1 MDLNG
6 KIVLVAGGAGG
17 IGLGIAKALAAE
29 GCRVALADANEEA
42 LINAAKA
49 TSRDEPAARQEG
61 GDSSF
66 APLESRKPQ
75 PLTGFVWRAC
85 DITQRE
91 QVSQLFQWL
100 GDELGPIDILV
111 NSAGINVAN
120 RMMSNI
126 DPSDFDRVMEVNTTG
141 TFNCIYAA
149 LPVMRRRGSGL
160 IVNIVSIAGKRAML
174 LAGLPYCVS
183 KFAASAL
190 GTFVNLEECGNG
202 IKVTNIYP
210 GETNTPIV
218 DKRPSPPPPEKRARM
233 LQPQDIAACVVAV
246 AKLPPRAVVPELIIT
261 PPYMMIA

>member
-6 KIVLVAGGAGG
+6 KIVLVVGGAGG

-42 LINAAKA
+42 MVNTAKA
-49 TSRDEPAARQEG
+49 KG
-61 GDSSF
+61 GDY
-66 APLESRKPQ
+66 A
-75 PLTGFVWRAC
+75 FVWRAC

-100 GDELGPIDILV
+100 GDELGAIEILV
-111 NSAGINVAN
+111 NSAGINVGK

-126 DPSDFDRVMEVNTTG
+126 DPADFDRVMEINTTG

-149 LPVMRRRGSGL
+149 LPVMRQRGSGL
-160 IVNIVSIAGKRAML
+160 IVNIVSLAGKSTML

-183 KFAASAL
+183 KFATSAL

-210 GETNTPIV
+210 GETNTPII
-218 DKRPSPPPPEKRARM
+218 DKRPSPPPPEKRAKM
-233 LQPQDIAACVVAV
+233 LQPEDIAACVVTI

-261 PPYMMIA
+261 PPHMMIG

>member
-29 GCRVALADANEEA
+29 GCRVALTDVNEEA
-42 LINAAKA
+42 LISAVKAKG
-49 TSRDEPAARQEG
+49 TSSE
-61 GDSSF
+61 F
-66 APLESRKPQ
+66 I
-75 PLTGFVWRAC
+75 WRAC
-85 DITQRE
+85 DITKRE
-91 QVSQLFQWL
+91 EVSQLFQWL

-111 NSAGINVAN
+111 NSAGINVGN

-126 DPSDFDRVMEVNTTG
+126 DPADFDRVMEINTTG
-141 TFNCIYAA
+141 TFNCILAA
-149 LPVMRRRGSGL
+149 LPVMRQKGSGL
-160 IVNIVSIAGKRAML
+160 IVNIVSLAGKRVML

-183 KFAASAL
+183 KFATSAL

-210 GETNTPIV
+210 GETNTPII
-218 DKRPSPPPPEKRARM
+218 DKRPSPPPPEKRAKM
-233 LQPQDIAACVVAV
+233 LQPEDIAACVVAV

-261 PPYMMIA
+261 PPHMMIG